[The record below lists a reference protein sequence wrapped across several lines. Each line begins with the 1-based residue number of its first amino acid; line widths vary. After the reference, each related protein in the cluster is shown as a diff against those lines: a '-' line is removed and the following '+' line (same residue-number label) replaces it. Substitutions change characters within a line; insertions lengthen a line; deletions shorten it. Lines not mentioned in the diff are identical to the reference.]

1 LIRGWDEVIKYLD
14 KKGKRESVLSRES
27 TEKVSPTSQN
37 ESPKKTESP
46 TKMDVEMDE
55 DEEDRVIEHLVFVI
69 HGYYIS
75 VALILES
82 DKSWVKEWKE

>member
-1 LIRGWDEVIKYLD
+1 MIRGWDEVIKYLD

-27 TEKVSPTSQN
+27 GGNVSPTSQN

-46 TKMDVEMDE
+46 TKMEVEMEE

-69 HGYYIS
+69 HG
-75 VALILES
+75 
-82 DKSWVKEWKE
+82 